1 MDFSN
6 FLKSAVPPLYEAE
19 GKEPTCPKGFKW
31 DKAAGCC
38 MPHTPKGEE
47 SSNPGEQALPNT
59 NNYNVWGATGID
71 GDGWA
76 IAVEEEFNE
85 VEEGVMYHETEK
97 DRKKRSEQEDEF
109 KKRDARM
116 KYGKSMEPSGL
127 KRGEVKKF
135 NPETG
140 KWESNK

>member
-76 IAVEEEFNE
+76 IAVEEEFQVDE
-85 VEEGVMYHETEK
+85 VYQETPKERKGREEKEA
-97 DRKKRSEQEDEF
+97 EF
-109 KKRDARM
+109 AIRDKRM
-116 KYGKSMEPSGL
+116 KYGKAMEPSGL